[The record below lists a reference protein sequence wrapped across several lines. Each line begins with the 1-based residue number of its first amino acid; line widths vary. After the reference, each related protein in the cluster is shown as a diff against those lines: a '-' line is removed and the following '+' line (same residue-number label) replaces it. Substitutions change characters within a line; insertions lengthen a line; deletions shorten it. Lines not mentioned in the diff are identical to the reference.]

1 MQPADLGANQLII
14 GGSMAQSVEDAK
26 KAKAEAVQDMFKYN
40 HKLKW
45 AAKFLSPKW
54 GSWYTDDYHVRHPE
68 RGGLTPGLLHFGK
81 GHDPPCEQLTLDDNA
96 DSVKM
101 RHIGFQN
108 FDTCY
113 LGLLLKI
120 DDLKDK
126 IDEYYE

>member
-1 MQPADLGANQLII
+1 MLQKCSPADLQLII
-14 GGSMAQSVEDAK
+14 GGSMAQSVEEVEKAK
-26 KAKAEAVQDMFKYN
+26 KEAVQDMYKYN

-45 AAKFLSPKW
+45 AAKFLSPKK

-108 FDTCY
+108 FDNKPWNIY
-113 LGLLLKI
+113 
-120 DDLKDK
+120 
-126 IDEYYE
+126 